1 MHTKGN
7 YKQNNKMTHRMGEN
21 IYKQCNWQ
29 EINLQDLQTAP
40 AVYQYQKKKNEKI
53 GRRPK

>member
-21 IYKQCNWQ
+21 VYKQCNRQ
-29 EINLQDLQTAP
+29 EINLQDLQTA
-40 AVYQYQKKKNEKI
+40 VCIYLSKKKENN
-53 GRRPK
+53 